1 MSSKDLHLFRLIG
14 DPLARFCEIL
24 SIESMPT
31 GTASGGRRTGMAQKK
46 ARRLKEGSLA
56 KVIID
61 GLNAQ
66 QFGTLQKQTAK
77 QKRAQAFVLGMNKQE
92 HE

>member
-1 MSSKDLHLFRLIG
+1 
-14 DPLARFCEIL
+14 
-24 SIESMPT
+24 
-31 GTASGGRRTGMAQKK
+31 MAQKK